1 MGALLNPAL
10 GTVIWSSI
18 AFLVVMFLLRRLAWG
33 PILKALKDR
42 ELSITEALNEAD
54 KARKEMAALSDESER
69 LLKEARME
77 RDGILRE
84 ARETATQMVAEARAK
99 ARDEAERDLE
109 NAREAIAVE
118 RKAAV
123 AELKAEE
130 IGRAHV

>member
-1 MGALLNPAL
+1 
-10 GTVIWSSI
+10 
-18 AFLVVMFLLRRLAWG
+18 
-33 PILKALKDR
+33 
-42 ELSITEALNEAD
+42 
-54 KARKEMAALSDESER
+54 
-69 LLKEARME
+69 ME

-123 AELKAEE
+123 AELKAEVANLSIDIAE
-130 IGRAHV
+130 RLLRKQLERSDEQQQLVNALIKESPLN